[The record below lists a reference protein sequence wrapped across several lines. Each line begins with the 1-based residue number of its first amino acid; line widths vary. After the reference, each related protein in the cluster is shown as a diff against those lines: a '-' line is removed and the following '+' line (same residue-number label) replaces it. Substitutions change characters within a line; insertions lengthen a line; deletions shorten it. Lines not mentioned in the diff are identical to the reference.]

1 MSGALQIHTYEV
13 SAANNY
19 FTNAAFDPNGPRLYG
34 PSPAARY
41 WNVRAPVH
49 QLS

>member
-19 FTNAAFDPNGPRLYG
+19 FTNAAFDPNGPRLSG
-34 PSPAARY
+34 QSPAARY
-41 WNVRAPVH
+41 WNVRAAVH
-49 QLS
+49 QLA